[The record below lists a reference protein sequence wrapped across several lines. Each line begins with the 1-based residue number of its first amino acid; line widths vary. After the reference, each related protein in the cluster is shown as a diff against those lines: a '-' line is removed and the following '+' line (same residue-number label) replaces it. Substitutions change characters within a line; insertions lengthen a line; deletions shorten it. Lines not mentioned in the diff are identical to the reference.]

1 MNILEIKN
9 LTTKLATDRGVIT
22 AVDNVSLQLK
32 KGEILGLVGESG
44 CGKSMTAMSI
54 MQLLPKRQ
62 SKIEGE
68 ILFDGKDLLNM
79 SEKELNEVRGNKIAM
94 IFQDVMTSLN
104 PLLTIGQQI
113 MEPLM
118 VHKGMTKAEA
128 RKEAI
133 SLLEAVGIPMPDK
146 RVDEYPSSFSG
157 GMRQRVMIAIALSCT
172 PEILIADEPTTAL
185 DVTIQAQILELMK
198 SIREKYGTSIIMIS
212 HDLGV
217 ISEMCDRAVVMY
229 CGNIVE
235 EGSINQIFENP
246 THPYTR
252 GLLKS
257 IPVLDKKVDE
267 LYSIPGVVPPLYNL
281 PNGCKFADRCHHKC
295 DECEKQLPELEKVD
309 DGHFVRCIGGEDV
322 E

>member
-22 AVDNVSLQLK
+22 AVDNVSLHLK

-68 ILFDGKDLLNM
+68 ILFDGKDLLKM

-295 DECEKQLPELEKVD
+295 DDCEKQLPELKKVD
-309 DGHFVRCIGGEDV
+309 DGHFVRCIGGENV

>member
-22 AVDNVSLQLK
+22 AVDNVSLHLK

-281 PNGCKFADRCHHKC
+281 PNGCKFADRCHRKC
-295 DECEKQLPELEKVD
+295 DECEKQLPELKKVD

>member
-1 MNILEIKN
+1 MHIDFDI
-9 LTTKLATDRGVIT
+9 TD
-22 AVDNVSLQLK
+22 
-32 KGEILGLVGESG
+32 
-44 CGKSMTAMSI
+44 M
-54 MQLLPKRQ
+54 
-62 SKIEGE
+62 
-68 ILFDGKDLLNM
+68 ILFFYLRKWGYVMDMTINKDLLNM
-79 SEKELNEVRGNKIAM
+79 TEKELNEVRGNKIAM

-118 VHKGMTKAEA
+118 VHKRMTKVEA

-133 SLLEAVGIPMPDK
+133 SLLEAVGIPMPEN

-198 SIREKYGTSIIMIS
+198 KIREKYGTSIIMIS

-235 EGSINQIFENP
+235 EGSIKQIFENP
-246 THPYTR
+246 THPYTK

-281 PNGCKFADRCHHKC
+281 PNGCKFADRCAYKC
-295 DECEKQLPELEKVD
+295 DDCVKQLPELKKVD
-309 DGHFVRCIGGEDV
+309 DGHYVRCIGGESV

>member
-1 MNILEIKN
+1 
-9 LTTKLATDRGVIT
+9 
-22 AVDNVSLQLK
+22 
-32 KGEILGLVGESG
+32 
-44 CGKSMTAMSI
+44 MTAMSI

-68 ILFDGKDLLNM
+68 ILFDGKDLLKM
-79 SEKELNEVRGNKIAM
+79 GEKELNEVRGNKIAM

-295 DECEKQLPELEKVD
+295 DDCERQLPELKKVD
-309 DGHFVRCIGGEDV
+309 DGHFVRCIGGENV

>member
-22 AVDNVSLQLK
+22 AVDNVSLHLK

-68 ILFDGKDLLNM
+68 ILFDGKDLLKM
-79 SEKELNEVRGNKIAM
+79 GEKELNEVRGNKIAM

-295 DECEKQLPELEKVD
+295 DDCERQLPELKKVD

>member
-1 MNILEIKN
+1 
-9 LTTKLATDRGVIT
+9 
-22 AVDNVSLQLK
+22 
-32 KGEILGLVGESG
+32 
-44 CGKSMTAMSI
+44 
-54 MQLLPKRQ
+54 
-62 SKIEGE
+62 
-68 ILFDGKDLLNM
+68 
-79 SEKELNEVRGNKIAM
+79 
-94 IFQDVMTSLN
+94 
-104 PLLTIGQQI
+104 
-113 MEPLM
+113 M

-198 SIREKYGTSIIMIS
+198 KIREKYGTSIIMIS

-295 DECEKQLPELEKVD
+295 DECEKQLPELKKVD
-309 DGHFVRCIGGEDV
+309 DGHFVRCIGGENV

>member
-22 AVDNVSLQLK
+22 AVDNVSLHLK

-68 ILFDGKDLLNM
+68 ILFDGKDLLKM

-198 SIREKYGTSIIMIS
+198 KIREKYGTSIIMIS

-295 DECEKQLPELEKVD
+295 DECEKQLPELKKVD
-309 DGHFVRCIGGEDV
+309 DGHFVRCIGGENV

>member
-22 AVDNVSLQLK
+22 AVDNVSLHLK

-295 DECEKQLPELEKVD
+295 DDCEKQLPELKKVD
-309 DGHFVRCIGGEDV
+309 DGHFVRCIGGENV

>member
-9 LTTKLATDRGVIT
+9 LKTQLASDKGIVT
-22 AVDNVSLQLK
+22 AVDNVSLHLK

-54 MQLLPKRQ
+54 MQLLPKKQ
-62 SKIEGE
+62 SHIEGE
-68 ILFDGKDLLNM
+68 ILFEGKDLLQMN
-79 SEKELNEVRGNKIAM
+79 EKEINQIRGNKIAM

-104 PLLTIGQQI
+104 PLMTIGQQI
-113 MEPLM
+113 MEPMM
-118 VHKGMTKAEA
+118 VHKGISKAEA

-133 SLLEAVGIPMPDK
+133 ELLEAVGIPMPEK
-146 RVDEYPSSFSG
+146 RVDEYPNSLSG

-172 PEILIADEPTTAL
+172 PQILIADEPTTAL

-198 SIREKYGTSIIMIS
+198 NIREKYGTSIIMIS

-217 ISEMCDRAVVMY
+217 ISEMCDRAAIMY

-235 EGSINQIFENP
+235 EGSIDQIFTNP
-246 THPYTR
+246 SHPYTR

-257 IPVLDKKVDE
+257 IPVLDKKADE

-281 PNGCKFADRCHHKC
+281 PVGCKFADRCSRLCNDCTKA
-295 DECEKQLPELEKVD
+295 LPELREIEE
-309 DGHFVRCIGGEDV
+309 GHYIRCIGGNEN